1 MTNII
6 SSEQSTTLPFVV
18 TFITLG
24 IAWTVLHILDCC
36 LQLCLDGSQE
46 DEIQEHE
53 MQEHEIQEDE
63 IQEDADVLQVANH
76 RKWLN
81 RIIVSPRR
89 MRGRSRALEFD
100 MSSSDDEA
108 SIMPKMRTRSSYKN
122 YNSD

>member
-1 MTNII
+1 MTTII

-36 LQLCLDGSQE
+36 LQLCLDGRQE
-46 DEIQEHE
+46 D
-53 MQEHEIQEDE
+53 EIQEDE
-63 IQEDADVLQVANH
+63 IQEDADVLQVANQL
-76 RKWLN
+76 KWLN